1 MSEEVDDV
9 QTLSLQSMGTAML
22 KKERQRRILQRIE
35 THGEATVTELSED
48 LGVSRMTIRRD
59 LAELDTQGAL
69 ERVHGGAVR
78 SVRERLFPRAPTI
91 ESADEVMDAK
101 RRIGEAAAA
110 LVEGGETI
118 FIGAGTT
125 TLAVA
130 EALKNRRDITVMT
143 NALTVANTLAK
154 TPGLTV
160 MVTGGILRST
170 NLSLVGYPA
179 ERNLQDVRAD
189 RVFSGIRG
197 IDLEVGLTSD
207 DLHEM
212 KTNLAIIAISKTLI
226 VVADHS
232 KFGRIASTRT
242 APVTA
247 ASIIVTDVDAS
258 EDMVTGLER
267 RGIKVIRV

>member
-1 MSEEVDDV
+1 
-9 QTLSLQSMGTAML
+9 ML
-22 KKERQRRILQRIE
+22 KKERQRRILRRIE
-35 THGEATVTELSED
+35 SRGEATVSELAEALD
-48 LGVSRMTIRRD
+48 VSQMTIRRD
-59 LAELDTQGAL
+59 LRELAAQGMA

-78 SVRERLFPRAPTI
+78 SSMGGEMRAATI
-91 ESADEVMDAK
+91 QEGADEAVDAK

-110 LVEGGETI
+110 MVEQGETI

-130 EALKNRRDITVMT
+130 EALKDRRDITVMT
-143 NALTVANTLAK
+143 NALTVANTLANAQS
-154 TPGLTV
+154 LTV
-160 MVTGGILRST
+160 MLTGGILRST

-189 RVFSGIRG
+189 KVISGIRG

-212 KTNLAIIAISKTLI
+212 KTNLAIMAISKTLI
-226 VVADHS
+226 VVADHT

-247 ASIIVTDVDAS
+247 ASTIVTDWDAP
-258 EDMVTGLER
+258 EHIVVELKK
-267 RGIKVIRV
+267 RGVQVIQV